1 MGFRTKLDYSDNRQ
15 IKQYEKSHT
24 YLSGGTSFGM
34 VFSALTVGPDLTTK
48 TFIGSAST
56 VISTFSGNNTTTN
69 YTWYDARMNSGLLQL
84 SAITPSTSAT
94 TQNVFNGYSATSSTI
109 IDGNLVNLTYSL
121 TDYDLTPIALYS
133 LGGGNYSGSV
143 QSESVFFS
151 SAGTLDY
158 TGRTIWVD
166 VSGTTRTKELI
177 IENNAVSGATWT
189 CIDSE
194 GKGSWVTA
202 SAATYGI
209 WVAGTGLNSARLNG
223 GGNIASGDYSVAEGY
238 LTKASGKGSHAEGGI
253 SGTTSGGTASGN
265 ASHAEGILT
274 LASGVAS
281 HAEGYK
287 TLASGYGAHAE
298 GGASV
303 ISVSG
308 GTASGDASHAEG
320 LQTLASGA
328 NSHAE
333 GQSSIASGNNSH
345 AEGYLTIASGYS
357 SHSEGYKSKASGYG
371 SHAEGGISGTTT
383 GGTASG
389 DASHAEGVG
398 TLASGDISHAEGEEA
413 IASGQTSHAEG
424 YQTIAGGY
432 SSHAEGQR
440 TFASGVG
447 SHAEGNSTKSIGVA
461 SHAEGNDTISSG
473 TSSHAGGYNSYSN
486 GEYSFVHGFNSVAG
500 GLNTIVLGTNI
511 TGTTSGT
518 TYVERLN
525 IKTLSVYADN
535 TAASSLEVGTVYRTA
550 TGQLMIRY

>member
-48 TFIGSAST
+48 TFVSSAST

-69 YTWYDARMNSGLLQL
+69 YTWYDARMNSGILQL
-84 SAITPSTSAT
+84 SAITPSTSAI

-189 CIDSE
+189 CVNSE

-223 GGNIASGDYSVAEGY
+223 GGNVASGDYSVAEG
-238 LTKASGKGSHAEGGI
+238 TGTTASGKYSHAEGYKSLAFGDGSHAEGGYVP
-253 SGTTSGGTASGN
+253 GLLSGGTAFGYASHAEGIATLASGN
-265 ASHAEGILT
+265 ASHVEGGGST
-274 LASGVAS
+274 ATGYAS
-281 HAEGYK
+281 HAEGSA
-287 TLASGYGAHAE
+287 TIASGNY
-298 GGASV
+298 
-303 ISVSG
+303 
-308 GTASGDASHAEG
+308 SHAEG
-320 LQTLASGA
+320 SGTKASGST
-328 NSHAE
+328 SHAE
-333 GQSSIASGNNSH
+333 GFK
-345 AEGYLTIASGYS
+345 TIASG
-357 SHSEGYKSKASGYG
+357 EG
-371 SHAEGGISGTTT
+371 SHAEGGYVSANLT

-389 DASHAEGVG
+389 A
-398 TLASGDISHAEGEEA
+398 
-413 IASGQTSHAEG
+413 
-424 YQTIAGGY
+424 
-432 SSHAEGQR
+432 
-440 TFASGVG
+440 G
-447 SHAEGNSTKSIGVA
+447 SHAEGLYTLASGIGGHSEGFGSEARGGA
-461 SHAEGNDTISSG
+461 SHAEGNETLASGSNSHAEG
-473 TSSHAGGYNSYSN
+473 TSTIASGDSSHAEGHVTTAIGFASHAGGSGSTAS
-486 GEYSFVHGFNSVAG
+486 GSTSFVHGANSNAG
-500 GLNTIVLGTNI
+500 ATNTIVFGANI
-511 TGTTSGT
+511 TGTTADT
-518 TYVERLN
+518 TYVDRFN

-535 TAASSLEVGTVYRTA
+535 TAASSLEVGTVYRTS